1 MYGVS
6 MNKEFLEEIINEK
19 ISESDTL
26 EFKDF
31 YFTNGK
37 LNSLEQSKISTLL
50 KEICAFANCNGGK
63 IIIGIKED
71 KDHNPSDFSDTGVNE
86 ITFEKWEQS
95 LRNKLSVSIIPSLY
109 GIKLSFVVIEENKNC
124 IVIEVPRSVLS
135 PHAFSTGS
143 NHEFY
148 IRNGNTSI
156 RMKYNDLKNSF
167 DALNMKQQKLDLFRD
182 ERISSILNNEV
193 DETLTNSPLLLIHI
207 FPELSL
213 DESTYIDLK
222 NCIYNLNLDIFN
234 PDGYRG
240 KAYFNPDG
248 LVKSRTNSKNEVSS
262 YIQIFSNGCLEICE
276 RHLMNYDVDGQTNM
290 IYFWDTLEKI
300 MAKKIY
306 NYCKELYNQN
316 LGTSFYISFAFLN
329 TKNCYSRASWFS
341 DFSEPIKKNILK
353 SNFIKWNINDS
364 YEQSMYQLFN
374 KFANI
379 FGNGESSLY
388 KNGKPL
394 DSKFDFLCKD

>member
-31 YFTNGK
+31 YFTDGK

-50 KEICAFANCNGGK
+50 KEICAFANYNGGK

-71 KDHNPSDFSDTGVNE
+71 KDHNPSDFSDTGVDE

-109 GIKLSFVVIEENKNC
+109 GIKLSFVVIAENKNC

-143 NHEFY
+143 IHEFY

-167 DALNMKQQKLDLFRD
+167 DTLNMKQQKLELFRN

-193 DETLTNSPLLLIHI
+193 DETLTHNHLLLIHI
-207 FPELSL
+207 FPEVSL

-222 NCIYNLNLDIFN
+222 NCVYNLNLDIFN

-240 KAYFNPDG
+240 KTNFNPDG
-248 LVKSRTNSKNEVSS
+248 LIKSRSNSKNEVSS

-276 RHLMNYDVDGQTNM
+276 RHLMNYDADGQTNM
-290 IYFWDTLEKI
+290 IYFWDTLEKM

-316 LGTSFYISFAFLN
+316 LGISFYVSFTFLN
-329 TKNCYSRASWFS
+329 AKNCYSRASWYS
-341 DFSEPIKKNILK
+341 EFSEPIKKNILK
-353 SNFIKWNINDS
+353 SNYIKWNIDDS
-364 YEQSMYQLFN
+364 YEQSMYQFFN

-379 FGNGESSLY
+379 FGESESSLY
-388 KNGKPL
+388 KNSIPL
-394 DSKFDFLCKD
+394 EKRFDFLNE

>member
-6 MNKEFLEEIINEK
+6 MNKEFLEEIIKEK

-31 YFTNGK
+31 CFTDGK

-50 KEICAFANCNGGK
+50 KEICAFANYNGGK

-95 LRNKLSVSIIPSLY
+95 LRSKLSVSIIPSLY
-109 GIKLSFVVIEENKNC
+109 GIKLEYIVIDKDKNC
-124 IVIEVPRSVLS
+124 IVIDVPRSVIK
-135 PHAFSTGS
+135 PHAFNTGS

-167 DALNMKQQKLDLFRD
+167 DALNLKQQKLEFFRD
-182 ERISSILNNEV
+182 DRIASILN
-193 DETLTNSPLLLIHI
+193 DEIDESLTTSPLLLIHI
-207 FPELSL
+207 YPEISL
-213 DESTYIDLK
+213 DESTYINLI
-222 NCIYNLNLDIFN
+222 NCETNLNLELLNNNGISRYRN
-234 PDGYRG
+234 YNADGFMKSERD
-240 KAYFNPDG
+240 NNG
-248 LVKSRTNSKNEVSS
+248 LLS
-262 YIQIFSNGCLEICE
+262 YIQIFTNGVLEIGE
-276 RHLMNYDVDGQTNM
+276 NHLMNRNINNQSNF
-290 IYFWDTLEKI
+290 IFFWDSIEKI
-300 MAKKIY
+300 MAKKFY
-306 NYCKELYNQN
+306 NYCNELNSQN
-316 LGTSFYISFAFLN
+316 LGTSFYISFTILN
-329 TKNCYSRASWFS
+329 AKGYRSMT
-341 DFSEPIKKNILK
+341 SESYYYTETINKNIIK
-353 SNFIKWNINDS
+353 SNIIKWNINDS

-388 KNGKPL
+388 EHGIPIEKR
-394 DSKFDFLCKD
+394 FDFLNE